1 MQRQG
6 RHWGAYE
13 LPQGEG
19 SGVGIGR
26 RHKPLCRVRNWPL
39 TACPTVRVRH
49 ARLRAQGSFVGA
61 ISMAPTW
68 VFFSVETA
76 PVTFSQCEI
85 GVVQGWLIPRERFLK
100 ERSSFQEA
108 PTSRVGPTHRT
119 RPASAR
125 VIVKVR
131 LPELDLTP
139 GSSLKRPRG
148 PALATWLTRQRCRAA
163 QGAERH
169 SAATPRSHGAN
180 RTKCPL
186 VELLHPVLR
195 VVLTARL

>member
-1 MQRQG
+1 MKHFGVPCVQRQG

-39 TACPTVRVRH
+39 TACPKVRVRH

-76 PVTFSQCEI
+76 PVTFSQCALPLLTYHG
-85 GVVQGWLIPRERFLK
+85 GVTALDTAYAFCHLWNGKGRIHLVFLLARTRT
-100 ERSSFQEA
+100 RSCSRGVFTNSNYLFQLLA
-108 PTSRVGPTHRT
+108 PTAEPGPWVGGRT
-119 RPASAR
+119 RS
-125 VIVKVR
+125 
-131 LPELDLTP
+131 
-139 GSSLKRPRG
+139 
-148 PALATWLTRQRCRAA
+148 
-163 QGAERH
+163 
-169 SAATPRSHGAN
+169 
-180 RTKCPL
+180 
-186 VELLHPVLR
+186 
-195 VVLTARL
+195 